1 MKRPKTLYRKI
12 QLCEMHA
19 NRDTYEVPVQNTS
32 KNIANDHPLV
42 GIDEGGECTL
52 GGIPSGELRT
62 AGDDLEE
69 KDVIGTGKCSAM
81 SSSLKEIRA
90 HKSFP

>member
-1 MKRPKTLYRKI
+1 MRT
-12 QLCEMHA
+12 
-19 NRDTYEVPVQNTS
+19 NRDTYEVPVENTS
-32 KNIANDHPLV
+32 KNIADDHPLV
-42 GIDEGGECTL
+42 GIDEGRECTL

-69 KDVIGTGKCSAM
+69 KDVIGTEKCSAIN
-81 SSSLKEIRA
+81 SSLKENRA